1 MIPYTMNPYYGR
13 VDLERQDS
21 QTTPGDRAFFFL
33 IAFLLD
39 KLMIREEEVGGSE
52 TREKAAPRPHGGG
65 SNDTPQR
72 SEGPNQA
79 QTRTRV
85 YFSTIVENSMT

>member
-52 TREKAAPRPHGGG
+52 KASPQPHGGG
-65 SNDTPQR
+65 SNDPPQS
-72 SEGPNQA
+72 SEGPSQVQA
-79 QTRTRV
+79 QTCVCFPTV
-85 YFSTIVENSMT
+85 VENSMT

>member
-52 TREKAAPRPHGGG
+52 MRKNATPRPHGGG
-65 SNDTPQR
+65 SNDPQR
-72 SEGPNQA
+72 SEGPSQA
-79 QTRTRV
+79 QARTRV
-85 YFSTIVENSMT
+85 YFPTVVT